1 MDKEQLL
8 DNRHWQIEDFRQRM
22 TREEWKK
29 LLLDYDDTVIYKGL
43 LRKLKAT
50 SLGYGV
56 LEVYKEPKKQTPE
69 TSG

>member
-29 LLLDYDDTVIYKGL
+29 LLLDYEDTVVYKGL
-43 LRKLKAT
+43 
-50 SLGYGV
+50 S
-56 LEVYKEPKKQTPE
+56 E
-69 TSG
+69 S